1 MRCAAIV
8 AVLAGCVLGRPP
20 PRDSGLGIPGAPAPA
35 LVDAYDYRAVTRAG
49 CDGSGD
55 AIAIDDALAA
65 DAVYAR
71 RWNVAW
77 GVTYAATAIG
87 LATAARRLDGLSP
100 ATRDGLWLSA
110 GKAAIAAVVRVVK
123 PLSIEPAPPC
133 AEAPAQR
140 TALRHAVR
148 HQRSAVL
155 LNAAGG
161 LVLNTAGMFY
171 LGLRH
176 DAWGKGA
183 LSFAL
188 GTAVGLAAALTAPSR
203 AWNMRDE
210 LTTPGPNVI
219 PIVGRGEVGVGLTTT
234 W

>member
-1 MRCAAIV
+1 MRRAAIV
-8 AVLAGCVLGRPP
+8 VVLAACAIGPP
-20 PRDSGLGIPGAPAPA
+20 RRDSGLGFPGAPSPA
-35 LVDAYDYRAVTRAG
+35 LVDAYDYRPVSSAG

-55 AIAIDDALAA
+55 AIDIDTALAA
-65 DAVYAR
+65 DQVYAR

-87 LATAARRLDGLSP
+87 LATAARRIDDLSP
-100 ATRDGLWLSA
+100 ATRDGLWISA
-110 GKAAIAAVVRVVK
+110 GKAGLAALVRLVK
-123 PLSIEPAPPC
+123 PLSIERAATC

-140 TALRHAVR
+140 RALLHAVR
-148 HQRSAVL
+148 RQRSAVL

-183 LSFAL
+183 LSAWPL
-188 GTAVGLAAALTAPSR
+188 PSPR
-203 AWNMRDE
+203 RR
-210 LTTPGPNVI
+210 
-219 PIVGRGEVGVGLTTT
+219 GRGRCATS
-234 W
+234 